1 MSLWVYRDLIKA
13 FQGTAFF
20 DSLESLFKKVQVT
33 LPPTTL
39 AYLDRIKSTFSVD
52 IKPYKEYG
60 PYREIINQ
68 ANQAALDCKSIEI
81 AYTPLRT
88 DKETIRKV
96 DPYKIW
102 FHDGSIY
109 LIGHCHLRGEV
120 RMFVVDRMKL
130 VRLTEDHFEIPKNF
144 DFEKYMRHRFKVMQ
158 GELYEVKIL
167 ISPEWSRWVGEK
179 IWHSS
184 QRVKRLKDG
193 SLEVCFDVAGLQ
205 EIKMWVLGLGGEAK
219 VIKPDSLRKEIL
231 EEARKIAHHYLDD
244 QSKEREVI

>member
-179 IWHSS
+179 F
-184 QRVKRLKDG
+184 G
-193 SLEVCFDVAGLQ
+193 TAANG
-205 EIKMWVLGLGGEAK
+205 
-219 VIKPDSLRKEIL
+219 
-231 EEARKIAHHYLDD
+231 
-244 QSKEREVI
+244 